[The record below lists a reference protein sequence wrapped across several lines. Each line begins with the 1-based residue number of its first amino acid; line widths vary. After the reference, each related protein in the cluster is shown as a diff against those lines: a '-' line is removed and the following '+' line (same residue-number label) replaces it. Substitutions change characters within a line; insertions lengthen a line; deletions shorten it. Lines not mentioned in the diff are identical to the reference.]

1 VKPYQAI
8 GWSLL
13 QTSAI
18 TAIVSTRVYH
28 GLRPAGTDVPCINY
42 YEIAG
47 GTRQNGI
54 ESQTFS
60 VNCRASSAGVA
71 RNIARLVLDLF
82 AGSDGKGVYGTQ
94 NGFDIARASLRVDN
108 GLVPEVEDNIFN
120 APVDITLVNTV
131 DTVS

>member
-1 VKPYQAI
+1 MKPYQAI

-18 TAIVSTRVYH
+18 TNIVSTRVYH

-42 YEIAG
+42 YEMPG
-47 GTRQNGI
+47 GLRQNGT
-54 ESQTFS
+54 ESTPYS
-60 VNCRASSAGVA
+60 INCRASSSGAA
-71 RNIARLVLDLF
+71 RDLARLVLDLF
-82 AGSDGKGVYGTQ
+82 TGSDGRGVYGTQ
-94 NGFDIARASLRVDN
+94 NGFDIARASFRADN
-108 GLVPEVEDNIFN
+108 GAIPEVEDNIFN